1 MRALGHHLSAVVQV
15 GSSGVTAGV
24 ISATEQALATHEL
37 IKVKIAEER
46 EGRPAAIAALVEG
59 TGAEVAQTIG
69 RTVLLFKKKK
79 KKSKFENLVKPG
91 GAVEVEAAR
100 KKGTKTGEKKVP
112 NAKKLLRNA
121 AEEADDGE
129 VTEKAV
135 DWYEEEVEEVD
146 EE

>member
-1 MRALGHHLSAVVQV
+1 LGHHLAAVVQV
-15 GSSGVTAGV
+15 GSSGVSAGV

-46 EGRPAAIAALVEG
+46 EGRPAAIAALVEA
-59 TGAEVAQTIG
+59 TGAELAQTIG

-79 KKSKFENLVKPG
+79 KKSKFENLFKPG
-91 GAVEVEAAR
+91 GEVEVETTR
-100 KKGTKTGEKKVP
+100 KKGAKAATKKAPG
-112 NAKKLLRNA
+112 AKKLLRNA
-121 AEEADDGE
+121 AEDADDGE
-129 VTEKAV
+129 ATEKPV